1 MGCRWRYQPRLEVR
15 IEPYR
20 GPLSGCVRREE
31 WHHRT
36 VSQDRLRTYRV
47 RGVAF
52 SLAWLTVACFNN
64 DPRDIVGEFGSSTP
78 MAEGVQQSD
87 VGFEIFDPTA
97 HRFWVEVT
105 MPLGTELLIDF
116 VDPDGGVVRIF
127 DQRMI
132 TVCVEAGDN
141 LVCSLPPLNLRGHP
155 PGPWNATIRK
165 SSGPAAVVELTT
177 MVERLRP

>member
-1 MGCRWRYQPRLEVR
+1 MSKAIEQRLRWGRV
-15 IEPYR
+15 PYH
-20 GPLSGCVRREE
+20 L
-31 WHHRT
+31 T
-36 VSQDRLRTYRV
+36 VSHDRLRTCRV

-64 DPRDIVGEFGSSTP
+64 DPRDIVGEFGSSVP
-78 MAEGVQQSD
+78 LAEGAQQDD
-87 VGFEIFDPTA
+87 VGIEIVDPTT

-105 MPLGTELLIDF
+105 MPIGTELQIDF
-116 VDPDGGVVRIF
+116 VDPNEGLVRVF
-127 DQRMI
+127 DQTMI
-132 TVCVEAGDN
+132 TMCEEAGDN

-155 PGPWNATIRK
+155 PGLWNATIRK